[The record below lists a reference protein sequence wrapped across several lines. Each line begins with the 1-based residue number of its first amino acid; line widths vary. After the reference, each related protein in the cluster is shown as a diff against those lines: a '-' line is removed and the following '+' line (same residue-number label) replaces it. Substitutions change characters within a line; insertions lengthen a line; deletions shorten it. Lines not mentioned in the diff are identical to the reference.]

1 MVGWTDRGKCPCS
14 SGELAENC
22 GRGHDN
28 GSIELSFF
36 LRLKW
41 FDPRLL
47 FNGAELFGDAWNDY
61 RRFPLYSEEVWTPR
75 LIMVDSLRNQFEDFP
90 DTMLAIKDNETVA
103 TEGYNAFWSRPGSI
117 AAKCVMDLRL
127 FPFDTQHC
135 SVRFESWIHHA
146 GFIDMV
152 VMNSGAVDYDELAQ
166 DGEDFKLVD
175 VNLIASNVQYST
187 DETPGFS
194 TMTLRLTI
202 QRYAFYYVVH
212 SLLPEIVL
220 VCLCALT
227 PWLAVKPEHSG
238 GGERMAF
245 ALSLL
250 LTIFANMLFAAD
262 RRPLLKS
269 DVWLDQFQSWC
280 IALAVLPIMETAFI
294 MWIHRHHLSTDVVKR
309 ISSRKHVGIPRFRR
323 DLSKNADEVAQ
334 RAWEF
339 ALAVD
344 VAFRHCYPVL
354 ILVVFSY
361 KLSSVDIHNFFLTES
376 AAALAAI
383 TVMINIVL
391 LGISFFVFVMLVVTL
406 SRRLDPCCRRVHPA
420 FEQDEEVA
428 VPDETSDEEGDSGR
442 S

>member
-1 MVGWTDRGKCPCS
+1 M
-14 SGELAENC
+14 A
-22 GRGHDN
+22 
-28 GSIELSFF
+28 
-36 LRLKW
+36 
-41 FDPRLL
+41 
-47 FNGAELFGDAWNDY
+47 
-61 RRFPLYSEEVWTPR
+61 
-75 LIMVDSLRNQFEDFP
+75 DSLRNQLEDFL
-90 DTMLAIKDNETVA
+90 DTMLAIKDNATVA
-103 TEGYNAFWSRPGSI
+103 TEGYNAFWSRPGCI
-117 AAKCVMDLRL
+117 AT
-127 FPFDTQHC
+127 TQHC
-135 SVRFESWIHHA
+135 SVRFGSWIHHA
-146 GFIDMV
+146 GFLEMV

-166 DGEDFKLVD
+166 DGEDFKLID
-175 VNLIASNVQYST
+175 VNLIASNVEYST

-194 TMTLRLTI
+194 KMTLRLTI

-220 VCLCALT
+220 VCLRALT

-245 ALSLL
+245 GLSLL

-294 MWIHRHHLSTDVVKR
+294 MWIHRHHLSTDVVKP
-309 ISSRKHVGIPRFRR
+309 ISSRKHVGIHRFRR

-344 VAFRHCYPVL
+344 VGFRHYYTVL

-361 KLSSVDIHNFFLTES
+361 KLSSVDIQNFFLTES
-376 AAALAAI
+376 AAALAAV
-383 TVMINIVL
+383 TVMINVVL
-391 LGISFFVFVMLVVTL
+391 LGICFFVFVMLVVTL
-406 SRRLDPCCRRVHPA
+406 SRR
-420 FEQDEEVA
+420 FEL
-428 VPDETSDEEGDSGR
+428 R
-442 S
+442 C